1 MVIPFLFRLMGLR
14 NALGLGAGLVI
25 VLLVLALYA
34 ICGAIGFGVAA
45 TVIAGA
51 AYLLGVVGMAT
62 AQAVWLGILAVGAV
76 LGVIMGILQLAIV
89 SG

>member
-1 MVIPFLFRLMGLR
+1 MVIPFLFRLMGLK
-14 NALGLGAGLVI
+14 NALGLAAGLVV

-34 ICGAIGFGVAA
+34 ISGAIGFGVAA

-51 AYLLGVVGMAT
+51 AYLLGIVSMAT

-76 LGVIMGILQLAIV
+76 LGVLIGILQLAIV